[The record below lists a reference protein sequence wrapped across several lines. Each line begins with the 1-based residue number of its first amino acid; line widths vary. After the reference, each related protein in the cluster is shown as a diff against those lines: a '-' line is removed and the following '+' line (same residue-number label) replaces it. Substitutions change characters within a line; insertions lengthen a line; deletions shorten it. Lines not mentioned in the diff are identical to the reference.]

1 MDESESLIV
10 DDSGSRRNGLSK
22 NQKILIG
29 CIVFIV
35 LVVAAIIGIAV
46 GVSLNNSTTSTSS
59 NKNHPNVIFMI
70 GDGLGPQM
78 TSLARIYAKYVRE
91 GDFNAS
97 LTLSSDSDLD
107 EYLRYHNDPLVGLS
121 DHGCEIALTTTY
133 SASSVVTDS
142 AASATALS
150 SGTKTTN
157 GFVGLDPQEVP
168 VGNIIEAASYRGY
181 TGGIVCTSRITH
193 ATPAGYTAHVQDRN
207 NEDLIAVQQA
217 TLQKHVS
224 VYIGGGSKH
233 FDAAVRSD
241 RRDLLAEARA
251 NGFTVATNIDELR
264 AAERNESV
272 AKLLGPIYPD
282 QIPYELERD
291 PAVLPSLDEN
301 VETAWNILKRN
312 KKPFFMMVEGSLID
326 FCGHNNDAAAG
337 VKETLAFF
345 KAVDKALELAKK
357 DTNTLVFVVA
367 DHDTGGISLSGGDH
381 ENHFIDFEAL
391 RRSTLSVPTM
401 ISRIVEK
408 RKSTSDDG
416 EMYEFIRNLLVEHQ
430 GFDEDYDKAEFI
442 DPIVKVSDNSDALL
456 IPLTAAIAD
465 NSGITYG
472 TTYHTATNVLF
483 YSCLKHWKGKAS
495 KKIHLN
501 LDTAEIPE
509 WIGRELKFDFVR
521 AAEESREIYKV
532 VRSSR
537 DADEKVAC
545 SDKFHCRV

>member
-10 DDSGSRRNGLSK
+10 DDSASRSNGLSK
-22 NQKILIG
+22 RQKILIG
-29 CIVFIV
+29 CGVGLV
-35 LVVAAIIGIAV
+35 VVVAAIVGIAV
-46 GVSLNNSTTSTSS
+46 GVSKNNSSTSTSS

-97 LTLSSDSDLD
+97 DLSSESDID
-107 EYLRYHNDPLVGLS
+107 EYLAYHNDPLLGVS

-168 VGNIIEAASYRGY
+168 VGNIIEAASHRGY

-193 ATPAGYTAHVQDRN
+193 ATPAGFTAHVTDRN
-207 NEDLIAVQQA
+207 NEELIAVQQA

-224 VYIGGGSKH
+224 VYIGGGSNY
-233 FDAAVRSD
+233 FDKDHRSD
-241 RRDLLAEARA
+241 SRDLLAEARE
-251 NGFTVATNIDELR
+251 NGFTVATSMAELR
-264 AAERNESV
+264 AAEQNASV

-282 QIPYELERD
+282 QFPYELERD
-291 PAVLPSLDEN
+291 PAVLPSLDQN

-326 FCGHNNDAAAG
+326 FCGHNNDAPAG

-357 DTNTLVFVVA
+357 DTNTLVFIVA
-367 DHDTGGISLSGGDH
+367 DHDTGGMSISGGDH

-401 ISRIVEK
+401 IERIVEK
-408 RKSTSDDG
+408 RRTTSDDK
-416 EMYEFIRNLLVEHQ
+416 EMYEFIRNLLIEAQ
-430 GFDEDYDKAEFI
+430 GFDQDYDKPEFI
-442 DPIVKVSDNSDALL
+442 NPIVEVSDDSSALL
-456 IPLTAAIAD
+456 IPLTSAVAD

-483 YSCLKHWKGKAS
+483 YSCLKHWKGKPS
-495 KKIHLN
+495 KRVHLN

-509 WIGRELKFDFVR
+509 WIGRELKFDFVK
-521 AAEESREIYKV
+521 AAEESREIYTV
-532 VRSSR
+532 VKSSR
-537 DADEKVAC
+537 DADEKIVC
-545 SDKFHCRV
+545 SDKVHCRV